1 MIAMAV
7 LGHNAP
13 ATSWSDIDEE
23 RKKALFSLLR
33 QGVPFVV
40 WDNIRRGEAV
50 SCPHIEASLTSEQIT
65 DRILGVSQTE
75 TVSTAAIQVFPGNQ
89 ITPKGDMSSR
99 SFVIA
104 LDADQPNPEDRDFV
118 HPDPLEWTR
127 SNRFKIMGALYT
139 ILIAG
144 ARNRQLNEIAKTR
157 FKTWWRLVGWPVEYA
172 AKLMGQELHCDQL
185 FKASEAKDPEVLA
198 IATVLSTFRA
208 IWGTNRFT
216 ARDIVQKL
224 PGKFDI
230 LTSPDDKQ
238 GAVLFEALS
247 ELLGKS
253 LKGPTAR
260 SIAKLLQRRLIGHPI
275 WSGNNT
281 IATLRVLQNHE
292 ANEYWV
298 ELTLPNNPSRL
309 PRTASNNPDNPDN
322 PDRNAGIDGIDFPSQ
337 GTTERKSWRR
347 PSRVDLS
354 KPAFR
359 EKLAQGLRRLNT
371 PGDPDAQSFKSK
383 SDPKVTHYVTKDPNG
398 VPRCTCAAYRFR
410 RTCKHVKSVQS
421 GDDE

>member
-1 MIAMAV
+1 
-7 LGHNAP
+7 
-13 ATSWSDIDEE
+13 
-23 RKKALFSLLR
+23 
-33 QGVPFVV
+33 
-40 WDNIRRGEAV
+40 
-50 SCPHIEASLTSEQIT
+50 
-65 DRILGVSQTE
+65 VSQTE
-75 TVSTAAIQVFPGNQ
+75 TVSTAAIQVFTGNQ

-99 SFVIA
+99 TFMIA

-118 HPDPLEWTR
+118 HPEPLEWTR

-172 AKLMGQELHCDQL
+172 AKLMGQDIDCDQL
-185 FKASEAKDPEVLA
+185 IKASETKDPDVLA

-224 PGKFDI
+224 PREPSV
-230 LTSPDDKQ
+230 LTSPEDKQ
-238 GAVLFEALS
+238 GEVLFEALS
-247 ELLGKS
+247 ELLGKP
-253 LKGPTAR
+253 LNRPTAR
-260 SIAKLLQRRLIGHPI
+260 SIAKLLQRRLIGHPV
-275 WSGNNT
+275 WTGNNE

-292 ANEYWV
+292 ANEYWA
-298 ELTLPNNPSRL
+298 ELAPPNNASRL
-309 PRTASNNPDNPDN
+309 PRTASNNPDNPDG
-322 PDRNAGIDGIDFPSQ
+322 NAGIDGIDGIDSPSQ

-347 PSRVDLS
+347 PSLADLS
-354 KPAFR
+354 MPAFR

-383 SDPKVTHYVTKDPNG
+383 RDPKVTHYVTKDPNG

-410 RTCKHVKSVQS
+410 RTCKHVKPVQS